1 MKEEQ
6 KQGIS
11 GGNSLIRKLKDIGNK
26 KIVNTLNISSLSW
39 KRVYS
44 TFKTNVLSILK
55 TPYVEIIGNIN
66 DPKVWENFRKKYN
79 NVAGI
84 YMLINNLNLKFY
96 IGSSYNL
103 RFRVYDYKT
112 VEKDSTRLID
122 TAIKKY
128 GIENFT
134 CIILKTVN
142 ITNLTDEK
150 SKELILS
157 NEQYY
162 LDLYKPQ
169 YNLRKNT

>member
-1 MKEEQ
+1 
-6 KQGIS
+6 
-11 GGNSLIRKLKDIGNK
+11 
-26 KIVNTLNISSLSW
+26 
-39 KRVYS
+39 
-44 TFKTNVLSILK
+44 
-55 TPYVEIIGNIN
+55 
-66 DPKVWENFRKKYN
+66 
-79 NVAGI
+79 
-84 YMLINNLNLKFY
+84 MLINNLNLKFY